1 MKPLFLLPIPR
12 AGFFVSA
19 TLLAGLFVAAGPAS
33 SADRDHGAHEHG
45 VGQLSLAVE
54 GNTVEI
60 EITAPGADIV
70 GFEHAAETE
79 ADRAALTAAAA
90 RLKDGAGLFLFPPKA
105 ECRLE
110 EAEVHSALL
119 DDAHDHEKGHDHEKK
134 HDHDKGHDHDKEHAH
149 DAEGHAEFRA
159 HYHFHCADP
168 AALSHVDLG
177 YFTAFPAAR
186 ELEARTITA
195 KGQGA
200 AELTAERPRLTF

>member
-1 MKPLFLLPIPR
+1 MKPMSLLPVPR
-12 AGFFVSA
+12 IVSFKPRFA
-19 TLLAGLFVAAGPAS
+19 AAALLAGLFVAAKPAS
-33 SADRDHGAHEHG
+33 AAEREHGPHEHG

-54 GNTVEI
+54 GNEVEI

-79 ADRAALTAAAA
+79 ADRAALAAAAA
-90 RLKDGAGLFLFPPKA
+90 RLKDAVALFHFPPRA
-105 ECRLE
+105 ACRLE

-119 DDAHDHEKGHDHEKK
+119 DGAHGHEKGHDQKTE
-134 HDHDKGHDHDKEHAH
+134 A
-149 DAEGHAEFRA
+149 HAEFRA
-159 HYHFHCADP
+159 HYHFRCADP

-200 AELTAERPRLTF
+200 AELTADRPRLTF

>member
-1 MKPLFLLPIPR
+1 M
-12 AGFFVSA
+12 
-19 TLLAGLFVAAGPAS
+19 
-33 SADRDHGAHEHG
+33 
-45 VGQLSLAVE
+45 
-54 GNTVEI
+54 VEI

-79 ADRAALTAAAA
+79 ADRAALAAAAA
-90 RLKDGAGLFLFPPKA
+90 RLKDAVALFHFPPKA
-105 ECRLE
+105 ACRLE

-119 DDAHDHEKGHDHEKK
+119 DGAHGHEKGHEHEKSHGHEKGHDHKTE
-134 HDHDKGHDHDKEHAH
+134 AH
-149 DAEGHAEFRA
+149 VEFRA
-159 HYHFHCADP
+159 HYHFRCADP

-200 AELTAERPRLTF
+200 AELTADRPRLTF

>member
-1 MKPLFLLPIPR
+1 MKPMSPLPVPR
-12 AGFFVSA
+12 TGPLNPRFAA
-19 TLLAGLFVAAGPAS
+19 AALLAGLFVAANPAS
-33 SADRDHGAHEHG
+33 AAEREHGPHEHG

-79 ADRAALTAAAA
+79 ADRAALAAAAA
-90 RLKDGAGLFLFPPKA
+90 RLKDAIALFRFPSKA
-105 ECRLE
+105 DCRLE

-119 DDAHDHEKGHDHEKK
+119 DGAHGHEKGHAHEKGHDH
-134 HDHDKGHDHDKEHAH
+134 DKAHGHG
-149 DAEGHAEFRA
+149 AEAHAEFRA
-159 HYHFHCADP
+159 HYHFRCADP

-200 AELTAERPRLTF
+200 QELTADRPRLTF

>member
-1 MKPLFLLPIPR
+1 MKPMPPLPVPHAVFLRSRCGAAAVL
-12 AGFFVSA
+12 VS
-19 TLLAGLFVAAGPAS
+19 LLVFAGPAT
-33 SADRDHGAHEHG
+33 ATEREHGAHEHG

-54 GNTVEI
+54 GNAVEI

-79 ADRAALTAAAA
+79 ADRAALAAAAA
-90 RLKDGAGLFLFPPKA
+90 RLKDAAALFRFPPKA
-105 ECRLE
+105 DCRLE
-110 EAEVHSALL
+110 EAEIHSALL
-119 DDAHDHEKGHDHEKK
+119 DEAHGHEKGHG
-134 HDHDKGHDHDKEHAH
+134 HDKAHAH
-149 DAEGHAEFRA
+149 EAEAHAEFRA
-159 HYHFHCADP
+159 HYHFRCADP

-200 AELTAERPRLTF
+200 QELTADRPRLTF

>member
-1 MKPLFLLPIPR
+1 MKPMSLLPVPR
-12 AGFFVSA
+12 IVSLKPRFA
-19 TLLAGLFVAAGPAS
+19 AALLAGLFVAASPAS
-33 SADRDHGAHEHG
+33 AAEREHGPHEHG

-54 GNTVEI
+54 GNVVEI

-79 ADRAALTAAAA
+79 ADRAALAAATA
-90 RLKDGAGLFLFPPKA
+90 RLKDAVALFRFPPKA
-105 ECRLE
+105 ACRLE

-119 DDAHDHEKGHDHEKK
+119 DGAHGHEKGHEHEKGHDHKTE
-134 HDHDKGHDHDKEHAH
+134 A
-149 DAEGHAEFRA
+149 HAEFRA
-159 HYHFHCADP
+159 HYHFRCADP

-200 AELTAERPRLTF
+200 AELTADRPRLTF